1 MSCSFCP
8 KKDPVLV
15 RNMLQVDWRPCCSLD
30 RQGRSVPVWGTS
42 ALGRALQGW
51 FHWCVRIWGGQ
62 RKAESRSPCCCLV
75 PACRPGRALSGC
87 LSRGIMQKEFVLASE
102 SSQALPVSFMGMKEK
117 NFEYFPSL
125 QLHNARHKSLFS
137 GKEKDFGMECEQLCA
152 ISTDILTE
160 KFLHI
165 LQFWQE
171 IEALSGTLFFWKT
184 VHTVVDR
191 TKKNACLHF

>member
-1 MSCSFCP
+1 
-8 KKDPVLV
+8 
-15 RNMLQVDWRPCCSLD
+15 
-30 RQGRSVPVWGTS
+30 
-42 ALGRALQGW
+42 
-51 FHWCVRIWGGQ
+51 
-62 RKAESRSPCCCLV
+62 
-75 PACRPGRALSGC
+75 
-87 LSRGIMQKEFVLASE
+87 MQKEFVLASE

-171 IEALSGTLFFWKT
+171 IEALSGTLFF
-184 VHTVVDR
+184 
-191 TKKNACLHF
+191 